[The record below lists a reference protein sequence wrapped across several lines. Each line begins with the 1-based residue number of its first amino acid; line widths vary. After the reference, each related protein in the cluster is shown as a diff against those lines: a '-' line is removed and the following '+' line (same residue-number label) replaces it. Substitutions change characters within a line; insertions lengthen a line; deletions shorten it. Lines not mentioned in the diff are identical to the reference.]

1 MSLREQPNFMTGPR
15 TKLPQAKRSESGK
28 AGNSG
33 AMFLL
38 GEMHEEGLGVAF
50 DYYKARDLYKEAQDA
65 GSGEAKNALSRVEH
79 LTSSG
84 EGKCQVDTRQ
94 DGSDLSVAAI
104 FFYYLYSY
112 SIDSRECKNRVVQ
125 T

>member
-38 GEMHEEGLGVAF
+38 GEMHEEGREEQVGEVGVEVAEP
-50 DYYKARDLYKEAQDA
+50 RI
-65 GSGEAKNALSRVEH
+65 EH
-79 LTSSG
+79 
-84 EGKCQVDTRQ
+84 QIMRQ
-94 DGSDLSVAAI
+94 D
-104 FFYYLYSY
+104 
-112 SIDSRECKNRVVQ
+112 RW
-125 T
+125 